1 MRDAAIATGRI
12 DVFRVVLDE
21 PPAMGRA
28 MALSTCRKWLTRMLV
43 LGFMTIGFSACAE
56 NERTG
61 GKNAK
66 PYAPTTP
73 EVQNDYSRE
82 P

>member
-1 MRDAAIATGRI
+1 
-12 DVFRVVLDE
+12 
-21 PPAMGRA
+21 
-28 MALSTCRKWLTRMLV
+28 MALSTSRRWLTRMLV
-43 LGFMTIGFSACAE
+43 FGFLTIGLSACAE
-56 NERTG
+56 NEKTG
-61 GKNAK
+61 GNNTK